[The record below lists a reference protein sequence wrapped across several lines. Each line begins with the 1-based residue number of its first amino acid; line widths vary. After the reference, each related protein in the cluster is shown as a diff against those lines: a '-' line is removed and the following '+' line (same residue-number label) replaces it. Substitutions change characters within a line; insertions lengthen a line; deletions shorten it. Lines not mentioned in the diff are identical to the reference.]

1 MLTKTSKQIINALT
15 ELAKLQE
22 DEWLGVGTIARQI
35 KAPQN
40 YLGKLLQN
48 FAGIGIVVSQKGL
61 GGGFRL
67 ARPAEEITLFDVVE
81 PIENVK
87 EWSGCALG
95 MKKCLDSNPCA
106 VHHKWKIV
114 KDQYLTFLKTT
125 TIADLLKK
133 P

>member
-15 ELAKLQE
+15 ELAKLKE
-22 DEWLGVGTIARQI
+22 DEWLGVGAIAKQI

-48 FAGIGIVVSQKGL
+48 FAGMGLVVSQKGL

-67 ARPAEEITLFDVVE
+67 ARSPENITLFDVVE

-114 KDQYLTFLKTT
+114 KEHYMTFLKTT
-125 TIADLLKK
+125 TIANLLEK